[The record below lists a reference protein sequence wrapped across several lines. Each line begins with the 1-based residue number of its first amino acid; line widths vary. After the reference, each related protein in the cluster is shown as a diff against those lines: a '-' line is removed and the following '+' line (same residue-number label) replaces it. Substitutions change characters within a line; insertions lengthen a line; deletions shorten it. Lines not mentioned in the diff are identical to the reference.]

1 MTPAAKRF
9 LIIYFGVY
17 LAVSILINVTLGPP
31 GMSEAFLERFKED
44 YDRYL
49 TITKSEDYVRW
60 QERPGLIAPEGALVD
75 NIAYVQRFETTP
87 EFAQER
93 DRRYW
98 YGTAVDFFRFVMII
112 ILAWYFGKAPLLRFL
127 DNQREA
133 IRRRLEQAEAAR
145 AQAAEQQ
152 RAAME
157 KLAGLEDER
166 ARMYSEA
173 DARVAQEEAAARE
186 STQQSLALLEQETQD
201 RIRHEELLARQALK
215 AALVDRAIALIQEQY
230 VHERSPERESIL
242 IDDFARHLEGAA
254 R

>member
-9 LIIYFGVY
+9 LIVYFGVY

-31 GMSEAFLERFKED
+31 GMSEAFTKRFKQD

-49 TITKSEDYVRW
+49 TIAKSEDYLRW
-60 QERPGLIAPEGALVD
+60 RERPELMQPDTALVD
-75 NIAYVQRFETTP
+75 NIAFVERFEATP
-87 EFAQER
+87 EFNAEQT
-93 DRRYW
+93 RRYW
-98 YGTAVDFFRFVMII
+98 YGTAVDFFRFIMIA

-133 IRRRLEQAEAAR
+133 IRRRIEQAESAR
-145 AQAAEQQ
+145 AHAAEQQ

-157 KLAGLEDER
+157 KLAGLEDEK
-166 ARMYSEA
+166 ARMYREA
-173 DARVAQEEAAARE
+173 DARVAQEETAARE
-186 STQQSLALLEQETQD
+186 STAQSLALLEQETED
-201 RIRHEELLARQALK
+201 RIRHEEILAQQALK
-215 AALVDRAIALIQEQY
+215 AALVDRAIAMIQEQY
-230 VHERSPERESIL
+230 VQERTPERESIL